1 MIAGNIK
8 ITEIEDNKDGSASVT
23 LDMEPET
30 YHKIFEYGF
39 LQLIKKGIEMEDDLE
54 WKE

>member
-8 ITEIEDNKDGSASVT
+8 ITEIEDNEDGSASVT

-39 LQLIKKGIEMEDDLE
+39 IQLIKKGMEVDEGD
-54 WKE
+54 W